1 MKKTLLGA
9 LILLAGLCAAG
20 VVVLPMLGLS
30 VTDLGANVRVG
41 TALGAKLACSGRYLS
56 GLDEQQVSADLASYT
71 PVTRLLNFRYDDAQ
85 HRVSTNM
92 LGMGAIAA
100 RYREGLGCTLEI
112 GDTTPL
118 DVLRVA
124 PLSPSSAMWPAG
136 GSTATPHAPL
146 QREAARLLAQDNAAG
161 QQTRALLVV
170 HRGRIAAEVYAPGFT
185 ADTPLLGWSMGKSLT
200 AILFGQMEMQG
211 LVAVEER
218 DLFASWHDDARAQIS
233 IENLLHMAS
242 GLAFAEVYAPGSDAT
257 AMLFGAHNAAA
268 VALRSPLAYAPGTH
282 WAYSSGT
289 TNILAQLATRRLG
302 GPQATLDWITQ
313 RLLAP
318 LGMRHTVV
326 EVDPSGVFVGSSYV
340 YASARDWA
348 RLGQLML
355 NEGVLNGTRIV
366 TPDWVARARTPASS
380 RNEQRYGYQFWLN
393 SAAPTNTENLRW
405 PQLPADVY
413 AMRGNRA
420 QNVMIVPSADTVIVR
435 LGWSAKTYPI
445 AERVTALLAVLP
457 GE

>member
-1 MKKTLLGA
+1 
-9 LILLAGLCAAG
+9 
-20 VVVLPMLGLS
+20 
-30 VTDLGANVRVG
+30 
-41 TALGAKLACSGRYLS
+41 
-56 GLDEQQVSADLASYT
+56 
-71 PVTRLLNFRYDDAQ
+71 
-85 HRVSTNM
+85 
-92 LGMGAIAA
+92 
-100 RYREGLGCTLEI
+100 
-112 GDTTPL
+112 
-118 DVLRVA
+118 
-124 PLSPSSAMWPAG
+124 
-136 GSTATPHAPL
+136 
-146 QREAARLLAQDNAAG
+146 
-161 QQTRALLVV
+161 
-170 HRGRIAAEVYAPGFT
+170 
-185 ADTPLLGWSMGKSLT
+185 
-200 AILFGQMEMQG
+200 
-211 LVAVEER
+211 
-218 DLFASWHDDARAQIS
+218 
-233 IENLLHMAS
+233 
-242 GLAFAEVYAPGSDAT
+242 
-257 AMLFGAHNAAA
+257 

-366 TPDWVARARTPASS
+366 TPEWVARARTPASS

-435 LGWSAKTYPI
+435 LGWSAKAYPI